1 MKLVRGGANLTDE
14 QVNKL
19 ATLKCD
25 CEEAAHYQKIEKKMT
40 YAEANIKN
48 ILSADG
54 EMALKACISLVHP
67 LAEQKLRKATL
78 LFDTG
83 IQVQMEGKEKT
94 IKITR
99 KEIIKKVLED

>member
-19 ATLKCD
+19 ATLECD
-25 CEEAAHYQKIEKKMT
+25 CAEAEYFQKIEQKVT
-40 YAEANIKN
+40 YAEANIRKM
-48 ILSADG
+48 LSEDG
-54 EMALKACISLVHP
+54 DMAIKSCCGLVRT

-83 IQVQMEGKEKT
+83 IQVQLEGKEKT

-99 KEIIKKVLED
+99 KETIKSVLED